1 MRCKA
6 GGMLIATDWLITA
19 LAAIFS
25 LMDCRGVARSWS
37 QSE

>member
-6 GGMLIATDWLITA
+6 GETMLIATDWLITA

-25 LMDCRGVARSWS
+25 LMDYRDQIS
-37 QSE
+37 